1 MACVKDLQLPPTVK
15 QIGKAIENEY
25 LSIDDIVEKTGLPKF
40 KVRSGIRTLQEHD
53 VLLEKDGT
61 FKIYDLSN

>member
-61 FKIYDLSN
+61 FKINKNAE

>member
-61 FKIYDLSN
+61 FKINKNAG

>member
-61 FKIYDLSN
+61 FKINRNAE